1 MKMYWK
7 CYSAIFHERSKKRAM
22 QKVTVFKPSLS
33 HPLFLK
39 NAKKQIT
46 EEMPIWE
53 VSGWVPRMASQE
65 LSRHEWPLAPWS
77 SLREKGGSHLS
88 FTWSESGFRNKLW
101 ILPLILPPFL
111 YSQTFS
117 ITSFNF
123 QHGGLKLNIQK
134 MKIMASCPI
143 ISWQT
148 DDETMETVTDFTFLS
163 SKITADGHCSHKIKR
178 HFFSFKKIY
187 DKPRQHIKKQRHYF
201 AHKGS
206 YSQSY
211 GSSSSHVWM
220 WEFNH
225 KEGWVPKNWCFWA
238 VVLEKTLESP
248 LDCKEIK
255 PVNSKGNQSW
265 IFIGRDWCWSSNTL
279 TIWCEELTHL
289 RRPWC
294 WERLKARG
302 EVDNSGWDDW
312 MLSLTQWTWIWANSG
327 R

>member
-1 MKMYWK
+1 MKDL
-7 CYSAIFHERSKKRAM
+7 EKRAM

-53 VSGWVPRMASQE
+53 VSGWVPRMASQG

-123 QHGGLKLNIQK
+123 QHCGLKLNIQK
-134 MKIMASCPI
+134 MKIMASGPI

-148 DDETMETVTDFTFLS
+148 DYETMETVTDFTFLS

-178 HFFSFKKIY
+178 HFFLSRKSMTNLDSILKSRDITLPTKVHIVKAMVLPVVMYGCESWTKK
-187 DKPRQHIKKQRHYF
+187 KVECQRVDAF
-201 AHKGS
+201 LL
-206 YSQSY
+206 
-211 GSSSSHVWM
+211 
-220 WEFNH
+220 
-225 KEGWVPKNWCFWA
+225 WC
-238 VVLEKTLESP
+238 
-248 LDCKEIK
+248 
-255 PVNSKGNQSW
+255 
-265 IFIGRDWCWSSNTL
+265 
-279 TIWCEELTHL
+279 
-289 RRPWC
+289 
-294 WERLKARG
+294 
-302 EVDNSGWDDW
+302 
-312 MLSLTQWTWIWANSG
+312 
-327 R
+327 